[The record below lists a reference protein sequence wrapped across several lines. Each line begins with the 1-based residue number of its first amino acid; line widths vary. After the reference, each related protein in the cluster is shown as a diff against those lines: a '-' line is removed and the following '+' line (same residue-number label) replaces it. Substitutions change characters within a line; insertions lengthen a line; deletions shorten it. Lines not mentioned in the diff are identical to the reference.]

1 MGLRI
6 FRGSRVEGRHECRQ
20 LREIAAL
27 LKDEYEDE
35 TVFLLTGVPT
45 SSGDL
50 DCVVLV
56 PGGPVILDLR
66 ASGDTTDSLEKE
78 RYGFTGRLLS
88 IREKHFPEIDERRV
102 RRVAAWRYFEAGSR
116 YPASQINPH
125 AFPWSATVTAGTLL
139 ERLRFLNTGYTLLAV
154 DMEAIARELGLEECG
169 PETGEPDPPV
179 TIEPAPS
186 GLLEES
192 EPPRATCTAEPL
204 PEELV
209 LENPWPLSPAQRAA
223 VRSRNPRIRV
233 IAGAGAGKTETLTR
247 KIVHLLLVEQVD
259 PASIVAFTFT
269 KKAAQSMKTRV
280 YDHAMRLGGEEAC
293 SRLGEMYVGT
303 IHAYCLSLLQDH
315 CGYANWGE
323 LDENQEMAFLL
334 RAGWGC
340 HLPDGEDHPRRCSAF
355 LRNLNVYYAEML
367 DRSIL
372 REQAPGFT
380 ASLEAYEGALERH
393 RLLTFNR
400 MIQVAVEEL
409 ERRPELAANIHHLI
423 VDEYQDI
430 NRAQERLIRLL
441 GKDARIIVVGD
452 PRQTI
457 YQWRGSD
464 ERCFEQFGEGR
475 DPEEITIA
483 ENRRSR
489 TAILGVANAIA
500 DEFNRRYDR
509 LIPVRDSAGGVN
521 VAGFRSDIDEARWI
535 ADQIQRY
542 VDAGMCRYSDIGIL
556 LRSVT
561 TSAPAFIDEFR
572 ERGIPFVVGGK
583 VGLFRRPEVLSVAKL
598 FTWVPDGCHFRESRD
613 KVYMDD
619 DRLYSG
625 CRDWREVIP
634 GGVLPDGLMERLAQ
648 WKVAAAGGAYPDL
661 ISMYYDL
668 LNTLGYQRLDP
679 EIPEDAI
686 VLANLGRFAKLL
698 TDFESVNRFGGA
710 SGDWNRLLVWLCE
723 YINAYATSAYD
734 EQSPDDIRGI
744 EAVQIMTVHQAKGLE
759 WPVVFLL
766 ALVDGRFPSGL
777 AGKPQEWLI
786 PRDLFDAEK
795 YEGDLESERK
805 LFYVAVTRARDLL
818 VATTFT
824 SWNGWSQRLS
834 GFAYDLAGAE
844 GVEYLEMDGVLPF
857 HPISAP
863 TEGDDLRTYT
873 AGELITYGKCPHL
886 YRLRQIWGYE
896 PPLSDLI
903 GYGKALH
910 ACMSEAAAMI
920 RDGDDPGSAVSRAVD
935 QHFFMPYVDGARLE
949 KLRVDAREKLLKFSS
964 DHAGDMPGIR
974 EAEARIEFPMEHATV
989 AGRVDLILQQD
1000 DGLEVRD
1007 YKTSGKVITPEEAA
1021 LQVRLYALG
1030 LRSCGKRVG
1039 SASLAFLQDSSVV
1052 PISVDADALDAAR
1065 VAAETCIRGINSREF
1080 PARPGP
1086 FCSRCDYRAIC
1097 RWKGGRGGGG

>member
-20 LREIAAL
+20 LKEIAAL
-27 LKDEYEDE
+27 LEDEYEDE

-66 ASGDTTDSLEKE
+66 AYRGDTAAPLEE
-78 RYGFTGRLLS
+78 GRYSFTGRLLS

-102 RRVAAWRYFEAGSR
+102 RRVAAWRYVEAGR
-116 YPASQINPH
+116 RHPAGQINPH
-125 AFPWSATVTAGTLL
+125 AFPWSAIVTADTLL
-139 ERLRFLNTGYTLLAV
+139 ERLRFLNTGYTLLPV
-154 DMEAIARELGLEECG
+154 DMEAIARELGLEEHG
-169 PETGEPDPPV
+169 PEAGEPDPPI
-179 TIEPAPS
+179 TIEPAPPRP
-186 GLLEES
+186 LVEP
-192 EPPRATCTAEPL
+192 EPPRLPCTTEPL

-209 LENPWPLSPAQRAA
+209 LDSPRPLSPAQRAA
-223 VRSRNPRIRV
+223 VRSKNPRVRV

-247 KIVHLLLVEQVD
+247 KIIHLLLVEQVD

-269 KKAAQSMKTRV
+269 KKAAQSMKTRI

-303 IHAYCLSLLQDH
+303 IHAYCLLLLQDH

-334 RAGWGC
+334 RAGWDC
-340 HLPDGEDHPRRCSAF
+340 HLPDGEDYPRRCAAF
-355 LRNLNVYYAEML
+355 LKNLNVFYAEML

-372 REQAPGFT
+372 REQAPGFA
-380 ASLEAYEGALERH
+380 ASLEAYESALERH

-400 MIQVAVEEL
+400 MIEVAVEEL
-409 ERRPELAANIHHLI
+409 ERRPELAANIRHLI

-430 NRAQERLIRLL
+430 NRAHERLIRLL
-441 GKDARIIVVGD
+441 GKDARIIIVGD

-464 ERCFEQFGEGR
+464 ERCFERFGEGR
-475 DPEEITIA
+475 DPEEIAIA
-483 ENRRSR
+483 ENRRSA
-489 TAILGVANAIA
+489 TAILGVANAVA
-500 DEFNRRYDR
+500 DGFAGRRYDH
-509 LIPVRDSAGGVN
+509 LTPVRDAPGGVYI
-521 VAGFRSDIDEARWI
+521 AGFGSDIDEARWI

-542 VDAGMCRYSDIGIL
+542 VEAGMCRYNDIGIL
-556 LRSVT
+556 LRSVA

-572 ERGIPFVVGGK
+572 KRGIPFVVGGK

-598 FTWVPDGCHFRESRD
+598 FAWVPDGCYFRESRD
-613 KVYMDD
+613 RVHMDD

-625 CRDWREVIP
+625 CRDWKEVIP
-634 GGVLPDGLMERLAQ
+634 GGVLPDDLVERLSQ
-648 WKVAAAGGAYPDL
+648 WKAAAADGAYPDL

-679 EIPEDAI
+679 QIPGDAI
-686 VLANLGRFAKLL
+686 TLANLGRFAKLL
-698 TDFESVNRFGGA
+698 TDFESVNRFGGVP
-710 SGDWNRLLVWLCE
+710 GDWNQLLVWLCE
-723 YINAYATSAYD
+723 YINAYAITAYD

-759 WPVVFLL
+759 WPVVFVP

-786 PRDLFDAEK
+786 PRNLFDAEK

-818 VATTFT
+818 VATCFT

-834 GFAYDLAGAE
+834 VFAYDLAGAE
-844 GVEYLEMDGVLPF
+844 GVEYLEEGDVLPF
-857 HPISAP
+857 HPIVAP
-863 TEGDDLRTYT
+863 GEGDELRTYT

-920 RDGDDPGSAVSRAVD
+920 QDGDDPATAVSQAVD
-935 QHFFMPYVDGARLE
+935 QHFFMPYVDRTRLE
-949 KLRVDAREKLLKFSS
+949 KLRVDAREKLLEFSS
-964 DHAGDMPGIR
+964 DHAEDMPGIR
-974 EAEARIEFPMEHATV
+974 EAEARIEFPLEHATV
-989 AGRVDLILQQD
+989 AGRVDLILQQG

-1007 YKTSGKVITPEEAA
+1007 YKTSGKVVTPEEAA

-1030 LRSCGKRVG
+1030 LRSCGKKVG

-1052 PISVDADALDAAR
+1052 PISVDADDLDVAR

-1086 FCSRCDYRAIC
+1086 FCSRCDYGAIC
-1097 RWKGGRGGGG
+1097 RWKGGG